1 MEDLPSDPAD
11 SSSYS
16 QQKVEWSKKYYLAND
31 LDFSQLSAAYQTKTK
46 SIGNTTNRFNGVLD
60 GNGYVIRGLTL
71 SNYDSGLFWYVGAG
85 GYISDL

>member
-1 MEDLPSDPAD
+1 MPSDPAD
-11 SSSYS
+11 SRSDS

-60 GNGYVIRGLTL
+60 GNGYVIRGH
-71 SNYDSGLFWYVGAG
+71 
-85 GYISDL
+85 